1 MIEDK
6 PALKTATITAKIDS
20 NLKDKVEKVLDRL
33 GLSHSGVINILY
45 NQIDLINGI
54 PFPINIPED
63 KVKKPIRTYST
74 KKKV

>member
-33 GLSHSGVINILY
+33 GLTHSGVINLLY

-54 PFPINIPED
+54 PFNISIPEN
-63 KVKKPIRTYST
+63 KTKESIRKYST